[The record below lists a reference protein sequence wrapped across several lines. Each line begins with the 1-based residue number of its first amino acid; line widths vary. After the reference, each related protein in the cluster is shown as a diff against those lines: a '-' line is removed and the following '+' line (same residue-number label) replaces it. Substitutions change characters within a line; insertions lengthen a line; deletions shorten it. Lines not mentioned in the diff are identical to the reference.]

1 MRLTVQLPGDTLPV
15 GRVSSYYPEGSAMS
29 RCILRV
35 RFVEK
40 AVLIATGASGLAL
53 LSGAV
58 WAQTAAYPVR
68 PVRMIVPNLAGSAT
82 DTVTRMVSQRLTE
95 TWGHQVV
102 VDNRAGASGM
112 IGHELTARATP
123 DGYTLLMSTSAGLI
137 ITPMMTKAPYDSARD
152 FAPVSLVVVSP
163 QMLVSHAA
171 LPATNVNE
179 LVALA
184 RARPGQLN
192 CASPGTGTSNHLG
205 CEMLKVL
212 AKIDFLHVPYKGT
225 SLAITDVVGGQVQ
238 FMFNS
243 MPAVWPLAK
252 TGKLRALGHAGTKR
266 SPAAP
271 DVPTIAES
279 IPGFQC
285 ITWYA
290 VIAPRATPPA
300 ILASVNR
307 EIVKMLADPSFAKR
321 LSDQGQ
327 EPQSTTPAELTA
339 YMRAESERWFGVL
352 KAAGLAF
359 VK

>member
-1 MRLTVQLPGDTLPV
+1 MHRTVFKI
-15 GRVSSYYPEGSAMS
+15 S
-29 RCILRV
+29 
-35 RFVEK
+35 
-40 AVLIATGASGLAL
+40 IAALAL
-53 LSGAV
+53 LSGGAL
-58 WAQTAAYPVR
+58 AQSKANPQSYPTR

-82 DTVTRMVSQRLTE
+82 DTVARMVAQRLTE
-95 TWGHQVV
+95 AWGYQIV

-112 IGHELTARATP
+112 IGHELTARAAA

-137 ITPMMTKAPYDSARD
+137 ITPMLTKAPYDSARD

-163 QMLVSHAA
+163 QMLVSHPG
-171 LPATNVNE
+171 LGATNVEE

-184 RARPGQLN
+184 RAKPGQLN

-205 CEMLKVL
+205 CEMLKVM
-212 AKIDFLHVPYKGT
+212 AKINFLHVPYKGT
-225 SLAITDVVGGQVQ
+225 SLAVNDVVGGQVQ

-252 TGKLRALGHAGTKR
+252 AGKLRALAHAGTKR

-271 DVPTIAES
+271 DVPTMAET

-290 VIAPRATPPA
+290 LIAPRGVPPVIVA
-300 ILASVNR
+300 RVNG
-307 EIVKMLADPSFAKR
+307 ELVKMLADPSFAKR

-327 EPQSTTPAELTA
+327 EPQSSTPAELSA
-339 YMRAESERWFGVL
+339 YMRAESERWAGVL
-352 KAAGLAF
+352 KAAGLS
-359 VK
+359 VTK

>member
-1 MRLTVQLPGDTLPV
+1 MCPRTFQGRLPGLHELMTLGAIALV
-15 GRVSSYYPEGSAMS
+15 LFSGGLFAQSYPS
-29 RCILRV
+29 
-35 RFVEK
+35 
-40 AVLIATGASGLAL
+40 
-53 LSGAV
+53 
-58 WAQTAAYPVR
+58 R

-82 DTVTRMVSQRLTE
+82 DTVARMVAQRFAE
-95 TWGHQVV
+95 SWGHQVV

-112 IGHELTARATP
+112 IGHELTARAAP

-137 ITPMMTKAPYDSARD
+137 ITPMLTKAPYDSARD

-163 QMLVSHAA
+163 QMLVSHPGV
-171 LPATNVNE
+171 PATNVEE

-184 RARPGQLN
+184 RAKPGQLN

-205 CEMLKVL
+205 CEMLKVM
-212 AKIDFLHVPYKGT
+212 AKVSFLHVPYKGT
-225 SLAITDVVGGQVQ
+225 SLAVNDVVGGQVQ

-252 TGKLRALGHAGTKR
+252 AGKLRALAHAGTKR

-271 DVPTIAES
+271 EVPTMAET

-290 VIAPRATPPA
+290 LVAPRGVPAA
-300 ILASVNR
+300 ILSKVNG
-307 EIVKMLADPSFAKR
+307 ELQKMLADPPFAKR

-339 YMRAESERWFGVL
+339 YMRAESERWSGVI
-352 KAAGLAF
+352 KAAGLP
-359 VK
+359 VSK

>member
-1 MRLTVQLPGDTLPV
+1 MNTSKITL
-15 GRVSSYYPEGSAMS
+15 A
-29 RCILRV
+29 
-35 RFVEK
+35 
-40 AVLIATGASGLAL
+40 AAAASAL
-53 LSGAV
+53 LSSAV
-58 WAQTAAYPVR
+58 TAQTYPVR
-68 PVRMIVPNLAGSAT
+68 PVRMIVPNMAGSAT
-82 DTVTRMVSQRLTE
+82 DTVARMVAQRFTDA
-95 TWGHQVV
+95 WGYQIV

-112 IGHELTARATP
+112 IGHELTARAAP
-123 DGYTLLMSTSAGLI
+123 DGYTLLMSTSAGLV
-137 ITPMMTKAPYDSARD
+137 ITPMMTRAPYDSARD

-163 QMLVSHAA
+163 QMLVSHPGIAA
-171 LPATNVNE
+171 ANVNE

-184 RARPGQLN
+184 RAKPGQLN

-212 AKIDFLHVPYKGT
+212 AKVDFLHVPYKGT

-252 TGKLRALGHAGTKR
+252 TGKLRALGHGGTKR

-271 DVPTIAES
+271 EVPTIAES

-290 VIAPRATPPA
+290 LMAPSGTPPA
-300 ILASVNR
+300 IVGRINGEMVR
-307 EIVKMLADPSFAKR
+307 MLGDPTFARR
-321 LSDQGQ
+321 LTDQGQ
-327 EPQSTTPAELTA
+327 EPQATTPAELSA
-339 YMRAESERWFGVL
+339 YMRAESERWSRVI
-352 KAAGLAF
+352 KAAGLAL

>member
-1 MRLTVQLPGDTLPV
+1 MRRSVCYAG
-15 GRVSSYYPEGSAMS
+15 
-29 RCILRV
+29 
-35 RFVEK
+35 
-40 AVLIATGASGLAL
+40 IAALAL
-53 LSGAV
+53 LSGGAL
-58 WAQTAAYPVR
+58 AQPKSQPQNYPTR

-82 DTVTRMVSQRLTE
+82 DMVARMVAQKLTDA
-95 TWGHQVV
+95 WGYQIV

-112 IGHELTARATP
+112 IGHELTARAAP
-123 DGYTLLMSTSAGLI
+123 DGYTLLMSTSAGLV
-137 ITPMMTKAPYDSARD
+137 ITPMLAKAPYDSARD
-152 FAPVSLVVVSP
+152 FAPVTLVVISP
-163 QMLVSHAA
+163 QMLVSHPG

-179 LVALA
+179 LMALA

-205 CEMLKVL
+205 CELLKVL
-212 AKIDFLHVPYKGT
+212 AKVDFLHVPYKGT

-271 DVPTIAES
+271 EVPTIAES

-290 VIAPRATPPA
+290 LLAPSGTPPA
-300 ILASVNR
+300 IVATVNR
-307 EIVKMLADPSFAKR
+307 EMTKMLNDATFSRR
-321 LSDQGQ
+321 LIEQGQ
-327 EPQSTTPAELTA
+327 EPQATTPAELAT
-339 YMRAESERWFGVL
+339 YMRAETERWAGVI
-352 KAAGLAF
+352 KAAGLTPA
-359 VK
+359 K